1 MLKERQNREYI
12 SGELIY
18 YSIELPKNFNEVI
31 IIPLSDIHYGNPQH
45 SKHHIERAVDLI
57 LSKPNYYTIFN
68 GDLAE
73 CVIKSSKGDISS
85 QTAIVQKQY
94 EYIRDLFTPLAN
106 AHKILG
112 VTQGNHEFRIMDTA
126 QIDICDMWAKDW
138 ECPYGREE
146 ILLRVR
152 FGSDNAR
159 VKDCKYAFFIH
170 ATHGYGGAR
179 TKGAKNVKVERQSHQ
194 VHADIYL
201 QSHDHDASV
210 QAGVYLMP
218 HSRTFQRNGFTV
230 GAVRSVDKKLI
241 KTGAFLK
248 RGGYAASK
256 GYDPV
261 SLGLTYIKLQ
271 GNNGKPVVRVEM

>member
-1 MLKERQNREYI
+1 MTTELLP
-12 SGELIY
+12 GELIY
-18 YSIELPKNFNEVI
+18 YCQELSSNFNEVL
-31 IIPLSDIHYGNPQH
+31 IIPLSDIHFGNPLH
-45 SKHHIERAVDLI
+45 STHHIERAIDLI
-57 LSKPNYYTIFN
+57 LSKPNYFTVFN

-94 EYIRDLFTPLAN
+94 EHIRDLFMPL
-106 AHKILG
+106 KKRILG

-138 ECPYGREE
+138 GCPYGREE
-146 ILLRVR
+146 ILLKIS
-152 FGSDNAR
+152 FGRGNGRHPDQR
-159 VKDCKYAFFIH
+159 YTFFLH

-218 HSRTFQRNGFTV
+218 HARTFNKNGFKV
-230 GAVRSVDKKLI
+230 GGVHSVDKKLV

-248 RGGYAASK
+248 RGGYASSK
-256 GYDPV
+256 GFDPV

-271 GNNGKPVVRVEM
+271 GNSGYPIVRVEM

>member
-1 MLKERQNREYI
+1 MTLTE
-12 SGELIY
+12 SVPGELVFY
-18 YSIELPKNFNEVI
+18 CQELSPKFDEIWV
-31 IIPLSDIHYGNPQH
+31 IPLSDIHYGNPQH
-45 SKHHIERAVDLI
+45 SKHHAERAAELI
-57 LSKPNYYTIFN
+57 MSQRNYFTVFN

-73 CVIKSSKGDISS
+73 CVIRTSKGDISS

-94 EYIRDLFTPLAN
+94 EYIRDMFMPLAKVG
-106 AHKILG
+106 KILG

-126 QIDICDMWAKDW
+126 QMDICDMWAKDW
-138 ECPYGREE
+138 NCPYGREE
-146 ILLRVR
+146 ILLKIS
-152 FGSDNAR
+152 FGSGRNGTAGQR
-159 VKDCKYAFFIH
+159 YTFFLH

-194 VHADIYL
+194 VHADVYL

-218 HSRTFQRNGFTV
+218 HNKTRINDRGFKV
-230 GAVRSVDKKLI
+230 GGVHSVDKKLV

-248 RGGYAASK
+248 RGGYAAR
-256 GYDPV
+256 GGFDPV

-271 GNNGKPVVRVEM
+271 GNKGNPVVRVEM

>member
-1 MLKERQNREYI
+1 ML
-12 SGELIY
+12 
-18 YSIELPKNFNEVI
+18 
-31 IIPLSDIHYGNPQH
+31 IIPLSDIHYGNPLH
-45 SKHHIERAVDLI
+45 STHHIEKAIDLI
-57 LSKPNYYTIFN
+57 LSKPNYYTVFN
-68 GDLAE
+68 GDLSE

-94 EYIRDLFTPLAN
+94 EYIRDLFKPLAE
-106 AHKILG
+106 KKRILG

-138 ECPYGREE
+138 GCPYGREE
-146 ILLRVR
+146 ILLKIS
-152 FGSDNAR
+152 FGNGSYRN
-159 VKDCKYAFFIH
+159 KGQPYIFFLH

-194 VHADIYL
+194 VHADVYL
-201 QSHDHDASV
+201 QSHDHDASI

-218 HSRTFQRNGFTV
+218 HIRTFYRDGWKV
-230 GAVRSVDKKLI
+230 GSVHSVDKKLV

-256 GYDPV
+256 GFDPV

-271 GNNGKPVVRVEM
+271 GNNGHPIVRVEM

>member
-1 MLKERQNREYI
+1 MEGLVYYCH
-12 SGELIY
+12 EL
-18 YSIELPKNFNEVI
+18 SPKFKDLV
-31 IIPLSDIHYGNPQH
+31 IIPLSDIHYGNPYH
-45 SKHHIERAVDLI
+45 SKTHLEKAIELI
-57 LSKPNYYTIFN
+57 GSKPNYFTILN

-85 QTAIVQKQY
+85 QTAIVQNQY
-94 EYIRDLFTPLAN
+94 EYIRDIFKPIKS
-106 AHKILG
+106 HILG
-112 VTQGNHEFRIMDTA
+112 VTQGNHEFRIQDTA
-126 QIDICDMWAKDW
+126 QIDICEMWAKDW

-146 ILLRVR
+146 ILLKVS
-152 FGSDNAR
+152 FGSGANR
-159 VKDCKYAFFIH
+159 MPNQRYVFFIH
-170 ATHGYGGAR
+170 STHGYGGAR

-194 VHADIYL
+194 VHADAYL

-218 HSRTFQRNGFTV
+218 HNKTRIDSRGFKV
-230 GAVRSVDKKLI
+230 GGVHAVDKKLI

-271 GNNGKPVVRVEM
+271 GNKGESAVRVEM